1 MPATS
6 QPSLHLPHCFC
17 CQQPAP
23 PGGAVSEQPLL
34 LEVLLD
40 ELVVA
45 EAEAEAEPPDCWL
58 QRPQVEAQ

>member
-34 LEVLLD
+34 LEVLVAD
-40 ELVVA
+40 A
-45 EAEAEAEPPDCWL
+45 EAEAEAEAEAPDCWL
-58 QRPQVEAQ
+58 QRPQVAAQ